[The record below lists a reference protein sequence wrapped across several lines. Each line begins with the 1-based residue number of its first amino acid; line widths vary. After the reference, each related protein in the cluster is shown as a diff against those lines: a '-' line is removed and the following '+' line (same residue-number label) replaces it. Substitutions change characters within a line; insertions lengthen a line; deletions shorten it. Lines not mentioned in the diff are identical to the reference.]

1 MNQMLTIMRTQLL
14 FFIALFVIACS
25 PSSRQNEIAGA
36 RDTIIATASDTGM
49 YRPGAPLDAWARF
62 WHLDTLDRDRDAFG
76 FRMWFGTSGGLTV
89 LTIQEKNERIQC
101 YIKTFKS
108 ISRDTII
115 IRRTI
120 DIDRPFSGW
129 IEFLD
134 SLRRFSM
141 VFPATEPLYFRNSG
155 LTEGDGVEVERISS
169 GSYSYRRY
177 ISPEYFRH
185 VSYECMQV
193 TALIQYLEFE
203 LGVKLYDG
211 WKDQFKDQRSFGVDS
226 AFQHHPLYHLDRS
239 NLEGSCTQEIRF
251 AEVPESI
258 SIFTAFNFDV
268 YNSTNDTLEYY
279 IGLDEFFHGVW
290 RASFLDIDGRPP
302 SDQHMIH
309 KVAGNSQDRAMYEDI
324 FASFGMGSNFK
335 YLLDGRYRLVIY
347 YRHKGDTSFKR
358 CTGGSVKIKN
368 RVDIYSS
375 SPRINS
381 VTIDTIS
388 SQ

>member
-1 MNQMLTIMRTQLL
+1 MKIPWL
-14 FFIALFVIACS
+14 FFIGLFTIACN
-25 PSSRQNEIAGA
+25 SSSNQKEIAGG

-49 YRPGAPLDAWARF
+49 YRPGVTLDAWARF

-76 FRMWFGTSGGLTV
+76 FRMWFATSGGLTA
-89 LTIQEKNERIQC
+89 LTVQEKNERIQC
-101 YIKTFKS
+101 YIKTFES

-129 IEFLD
+129 ISFLD
-134 SLRRFSM
+134 SLKSFSM
-141 VFPATEPLYFRNSG
+141 VFPEAEPLYFRNSG
-155 LTEGDGVEVERISS
+155 LTGGDGVEIERINNRA
-169 GSYSYRRY
+169 YSYRRY

-211 WKDQFKDQRSFGVDS
+211 WKDQFMDQRSFGVDS
-226 AFQHHPLYHLDRS
+226 AFQHHPLYHMDRS
-239 NLEGSCTQEIRF
+239 NLEGSCTEEIRF
-251 AEVPESI
+251 AQVPESI
-258 SIFTAFNFDV
+258 SIFTAFDCDV

-279 IGLDEFFHGVW
+279 IGLDEFFRGVW

-302 SDQHMIH
+302 SDQYMIH
-309 KVAGNSQDRAMYEDI
+309 KVAGKSQDRAMYKDI
-324 FASFGMGSNFK
+324 FASFGMGGNFR
-335 YLLDGRYRLVIY
+335 YLLDGSYRLVIY

-358 CTGGSVKIKN
+358 CTGGSVRIRN

-375 SPRINS
+375 SPRIKS

-388 SQ
+388 NQ